1 MASRA
6 LPDTRKNKK
15 ILLYD
20 SNSNPVGHANYPITP
35 RIYGLIKIYYR
46 IMVIKSTAPSVEISR
61 AATSGRPR
69 PISIDIWY
77 GLDHDKKAVAQIP
90 TYLRAFGIVFWPD
103 FIGRLFL
110 D

>member
-6 LPDTRKNKK
+6 LPDTQKTKK

-20 SNSNPVGHANYPITP
+20 SNSNPIGHANYPIAL
-35 RIYGLIKIYYR
+35 RIHLTEIYYG
-46 IMVIKSTAPSVEISR
+46 IMVMKSSAPSVEISR

-69 PISIDIWY
+69 PISIDLWY
-77 GLDHDKKAVAQIP
+77 GLDYDKKAVARIP